1 MSGPTGELIP
11 RAELCAK
18 GEINGKTVR
27 VHIYTTTETKWGPSF
42 VPDMKQVAKAVE
54 DQGLTKAEALRLRDQ
69 LFAMAGKNDWA

>member
-1 MSGPTGELIP
+1 MDNTLVNIFPFNRG
-11 RAELCAK
+11 
-18 GEINGKTVR
+18 
-27 VHIYTTTETKWGPSF
+27 IYTTTETKWGPSF